1 MDRCGGIDILLVS
14 NIHGLP
20 QTFTQ
25 LFFILSLFLSFSEI
39 LVFTAT
45 LLIRGLNKGDALL
58 YNVKCISIVYLL
70 TFLSYRQVI
79 EGARVLDILEA
90 QETFNERP
98 KSPCVI
104 VDCGVFNVEALW
116 STSR

>member
-1 MDRCGGIDILLVS
+1 MDSLKPLRS
-14 NIHGLP
+14 Y
-20 QTFTQ
+20 F
-25 LFFILSLFLSFSEI
+25 LFSLSLSISEI
-39 LVFTAT
+39 LAFTAT
-45 LLIRGLNKGDALL
+45 LFIRGLNKGDALL
-58 YNVKCISIVYLL
+58 YNVTCISIVYLL
-70 TFLSYRQVI
+70 TFLFCRQVI